1 MALKLYNTL
10 TRKKEVFKPL
20 KSKNV
25 NIFVCGPTVYD
36 YAHIGHGKTY
46 VAFDVIVK
54 YLRYKGYR
62 VFYLQNITDLDDKII
77 IRAKEEKTTPDA
89 LAKKYEKLYYEDIS
103 LLGVNS
109 VTKSAPA
116 TNYIKEIINQVSRL
130 LKKGYGY
137 EIKGDGIYYDLS
149 KFKEYGKLSR
159 RKVLEAE
166 DAVSRIDNSI
176 NKRNKGDF
184 CLWKFSK
191 PEEPSWES
199 PFGEGRPGWHIEDT
213 AITEKY
219 FGQQYDIHGGA
230 RDLIFPHHEAEIA
243 QMEVLSGKQLVKYWM
258 HTGFLNVEGQKMSK
272 SLGNFI
278 SIKDAME
285 KYDKYVLRLLY
296 LSAHYRSP
304 INFSEK
310 MLKQAKNASERLKEF
325 MRKIKNNREKDD
337 IKLIKKTKESF
348 IKAMDDDF
356 DTVKALSVIFNFV
369 RKVNKKGGSKKSYGL
384 MKEFDE
390 VLGILPDEE
399 TSVPDKIKNLT
410 AEREKLRKQKKWQE
424 ADKIREEIKNL
435 GYALDDTSKGTVV
448 KKI

>member
-1 MALKLYNTL
+1 
-10 TRKKEVFKPL
+10 
-20 KSKNV
+20 
-25 NIFVCGPTVYD
+25 
-36 YAHIGHGKTY
+36 
-46 VAFDVIVK
+46 
-54 YLRYKGYR
+54 
-62 VFYLQNITDLDDKII
+62 
-77 IRAKEEKTTPDA
+77 
-89 LAKKYEKLYYEDIS
+89 
-103 LLGVNS
+103 
-109 VTKSAPA
+109 
-116 TNYIKEIINQVSRL
+116 
-130 LKKGYGY
+130 
-137 EIKGDGIYYDLS
+137 
-149 KFKEYGKLSR
+149 
-159 RKVLEAE
+159 
-166 DAVSRIDNSI
+166 
-176 NKRNKGDF
+176 
-184 CLWKFSK
+184 
-191 PEEPSWES
+191 
-199 PFGEGRPGWHIEDT
+199 
-213 AITEKY
+213 
-219 FGQQYDIHGGA
+219 
-230 RDLIFPHHEAEIA
+230 
-243 QMEVLSGKQLVKYWM
+243 M

>member
-1 MALKLYNTL
+1 MELKLYNTL
-10 TRKKEVFKPL
+10 TRKIEAFKPIKGKEVKM
-20 KSKNV
+20 
-25 NIFVCGPTVYD
+25 FVCGPTVYN
-36 YAHIGHGKTY
+36 YIHLGNAKTY
-46 VAFDVIVK
+46 IQFDIIVK
-54 YLRYKGYR
+54 YLRYKGYK
-62 VFYLQNITDLDDKII
+62 VFYLQNITDIDDKTIKK
-77 IRAKEEKTTPDA
+77 AAEEKTDWKTI
-89 LAKKYEKLYYEDIS
+89 AKKYEEAYILDIKNA
-103 LLGVNS
+103 GVDSIN
-109 VTKSAPA
+109 KYARA
-116 TNYIKEIINQVSRL
+116 TYYIKEIISQVKRL
-130 LKKGYGY
+130 IQKGYAYKITDGY
-137 EIKGDGIYYDLS
+137 YFDAS
-149 KFKEYGKLSR
+149 KFKDYGKLAR
-159 RKVLEAE
+159 RTQEEAE
-166 DAVSRIDNSI
+166 DSLSRIDENLE
-176 NKRNKGDF
+176 KKHKADF
-184 CLWKFSK
+184 CLWKFRK
-191 PEEPSWES
+191 ENEPYWEVDIGS
-199 PFGEGRPGWHIEDT
+199 GRPGWHIEDT